1 MQGHELDTR
10 ALWEEELQELQV
22 VDVPEQVRQE

>member
-22 VDVPEQVRQE
+22 VDVPAQVRQE

>member
-10 ALWEEELQELQV
+10 ALWDEELQELQV
-22 VDVPEQVRQE
+22 VDVPAQVRQE